1 MKEIA
6 RLPITLPIR
15 SMTIHPEVPG
25 STRIGTLLAGPM
37 LRRTQCDR
45 LTLWLATSKPVN
57 WRLALFPTKHDSQVH
72 EIRSHC
78 RELKVA
84 EQLYI
89 HLIDLP
95 LDMAL
100 PTDTWVG
107 YELSYKQGTEG
118 EWMNVTQEAPH
129 LLYPGKTTLGF
140 VIKKRIDSLL
150 HGSCRKPHFARKE
163 GNAAGDGI
171 ARADQHLLE
180 HAATPTQWPALLMMS
195 GDQVYTDDVAGP
207 MLVAIHRLLNVLQ
220 APAEDLPGTDL
231 RDSHEL
237 HQEQP
242 HYYTRHELLPKTKT
256 NRDLRT
262 VLFTG
267 AKKPVFTTDNA
278 RNHLISLAEV
288 MAMYLMVWSPIPWRY
303 TDMTIPASVSTEFAD
318 RYEGQL
324 EAMEEFVAE
333 LDCVHRVMAH
343 LPVAMM
349 FDDHDIT
356 DDWNLS
362 AEWEETA
369 YSEPFSRRII
379 GNALVAYLVCQGWGN
394 APENF
399 SEDMMQR
406 CDEALQI
413 PGQDAH
419 EELITELI
427 EFRGWQYKWDTKPAL
442 MVIDTRTNRW
452 RSEFIPAHPSGLMD
466 WESLSELQQ
475 RLLGHDSVLLVS
487 PAPIFGVKLI
497 EVIQKV
503 FTWFGKP
510 LMVDAENWMAHRG
523 AANTLLNL
531 FRHGKTP
538 QNFVVLSGDV
548 HYSFAYEI
556 ELRGRKTSPNI
567 WQITSSGLRNEFP
580 RKLLDTLDRLNR
592 WFYAP
597 WSPLNWFTKRRK
609 MRIVPRKPDHG
620 SRGERLVNG
629 SGVGLLTLDAKG
641 APVNIQQLMADGDC
655 IEFRKRMEDEAH

>member
-1 MKEIA
+1 MSIQSDA
-6 RLPITLPIR
+6 ALPR
-15 SMTIHPEVPG
+15 SLQ
-25 STRIGTLLAGPM
+25 TLLAGPI
-37 LRRTQCDR
+37 LRRMQSDR
-45 LTLWLATSKPVN
+45 ITLWLATSTPVQ
-57 WRLALFPTKHDSQVH
+57 WRLSLFPNKHDSQVH

-78 RELKVA
+78 RQLKVA
-84 EQLYI
+84 EQFYI

-95 LDMAL
+95 LDMEL
-100 PTDTWVG
+100 PLNTWVG
-107 YELSYKQGTEG
+107 YELSHRANGNG
-118 EWMNVTQEAPH
+118 EWINLIQEAPH

-140 VIKKRIDSLL
+140 VIQNQIESVL
-150 HGSCRKPHFARKE
+150 HGSCRKPHYTRKE
-163 GNAAGDGI
+163 GTSAGDGL

-180 HAATPTQWPALLMMS
+180 NASDPTQWPALIMMS

-207 MLVAIHRLLNVLQ
+207 MLVAIHHLLSQLQ
-220 APAEDLPGTDL
+220 APTEELPGTKL
-231 RDSHEL
+231 QDSLEL
-237 HQEQP
+237 HQQQP
-242 HYYTRHELLPKTKT
+242 HYYTRHELLPKTEATK
-256 NRDLRT
+256 DLRT

-267 AKKPVFTTDNA
+267 VKKPVFTTDNA

-288 MAMYLMVWSPIPWRY
+288 MAMYLLAWSPIPWRY
-303 TDMTIPASVSTEFAD
+303 TDMTMPSSIPTEFAE
-318 RYEGQL
+318 RYDSQL
-324 EAMEEFVAE
+324 VAIEEFVAE
-333 LDCVHRVMAH
+333 LDSVQRLMAH

-362 AEWEETA
+362 ADWEETA
-369 YSEPFSRRII
+369 YGEPFSRRII

-399 SEDMMQR
+399 SDEMMQR

-413 PGQDAH
+413 PGQETH

-427 EFRGWQYKWDTKPAL
+427 AFRGWQYKWNTEPVL

-452 RSEFIPAHPSGLMD
+452 RAEFNPAHPSGLMD
-466 WESLSELQQ
+466 WEALSELQQ
-475 RLLGHDSVLLVS
+475 RLLGHDAVLLIS
-487 PAPIFGVKLI
+487 PAPMFGVKLI
-497 EVIQKV
+497 ETIQKV

-538 QNFVVLSGDV
+538 QNFVILSGDV
-548 HYSFAYEI
+548 HYSFAYEV
-556 ELRGRKTSPNI
+556 ELRAKKTSPNI
-567 WQITSSGLRNEFP
+567 WQITSSGFRNEFP

-592 WFYAP
+592 WMYAP

-609 MRIVPRKPDHG
+609 MRIIPRKPDHG

-629 SGVGLLTLDAKG
+629 SGVGLLTLDSNG
-641 APVNIQQLMADGDC
+641 APLKIMQLMADGDC
-655 IEFRKRMEDEAH
+655 IYFEKRVESEAH